1 MTDKEIVEILKLQLD
16 YLPSNTSRDEL
27 FLHLVKVAKE
37 EIASE
42 GIKLDLNSMKDMHLV
57 VMYGTYLYS
66 KRKTGE
72 GMPRMLRFALNN
84 RMINEKARADT

>member
-1 MTDKEIVEILKLQLD
+1 MNDNDILTILKIQLD

-27 FLHLVKVAKE
+27 FAHLIKVAKE
-37 EIASE
+37 EIAGE
-42 GIKLDLNSMKDMHLV
+42 GISLNIDSIKDLHLV
-57 VMYGTYLYS
+57 VMYAAYLYS

-84 RMINEKARADT
+84 RMINEKARADK